1 MFVRSAAFVKTVN
14 EWAAL
19 APRRSVDRAARAFAK
34 DNMVAVVMHG
44 DDSATAY
51 LYDVMND
58 RVAKV
63 RHSAPEWV
71 A

>member
-19 APRRSVDRAARAFAK
+19 APRRSVDSAAKRYARE
-34 DNMVAVVMHG
+34 NMVAVVMHG

-51 LYDVMND
+51 LFDVAND
-58 RVAKV
+58 RIAKV
-63 RHSAPEWV
+63 RHSNPEWV